1 MKKSV
6 VLLLG
11 IIAFASC
18 HENLED
24 RAARE
29 AKEYTEKYCPTP
41 DENFT
46 RTDSVVFEKST
57 KTYRYYCTLTE
68 IMDDAQ
74 IINQNK
80 ATLHTQLAK
89 SLAESTNIKA
99 YKDAG
104 FNFGYTCHS
113 EKNPQVVLYE
123 DVFTKE
129 DYQ

>member
-6 VLLLG
+6 VLLRG

-41 DENFT
+41 DENFP

-57 KTYRYYCTLTE
+57 MTDRYYCTLTG

-80 ATLHTQLAK
+80 ATLHTQLA
-89 SLAESTNIKA
+89 
-99 YKDAG
+99 
-104 FNFGYTCHS
+104 
-113 EKNPQVVLYE
+113 
-123 DVFTKE
+123 
-129 DYQ
+129 